1 MLYVDQ
7 SPKGDNTEN
16 YLRTLVML
24 ATIVIMGSMGNM
36 EATEGNIIVIAS
48 KNLTRS
54 PRGWREQKQ
63 Q

>member
-24 ATIVIMGSMGNM
+24 ATIVNIGSMGNIV
-36 EATEGNIIVIAS
+36 ATEGNIIIVAS
-48 KNLTRS
+48 S
-54 PRGWREQKQ
+54 SS
-63 Q
+63 

>member
-24 ATIVIMGSMGNM
+24 TTIVNTGNMGNIV
-36 EATEGNIIVIAS
+36 ATEGNIIIAAS
-48 KNLTRS
+48 KT
-54 PRGWREQKQ
+54 
-63 Q
+63 

>member
-24 ATIVIMGSMGNM
+24 ATIANIGSMDNIV
-36 EATEGNIIVIAS
+36 ATEGNIIIVAS
-48 KNLTRS
+48 S
-54 PRGWREQKQ
+54 SS
-63 Q
+63 